1 MRRTF
6 IFPAVFISCLIIIWV
21 GTVAAAQMPDSPRPL
36 TPSTNLDDAMPS
48 DSVSKSDGVMAVE
61 AAQSAQAPISCAI
74 SMNYPEKIQQ
84 WCNLITSAAQNTGL
98 PANLIAAVIL
108 QESGGHPTILSHSGA
123 VGLMQVMPR
132 DGKAAE
138 FMCINGPCFANRPTI
153 AELQDP
159 TFNISYGAQML
170 ANLFAK
176 HGSYREALY
185 RYGPTGMGYH
195 YADIVL
201 KIWGNY

>member
-1 MRRTF
+1 
-6 IFPAVFISCLIIIWV
+6 
-21 GTVAAAQMPDSPRPL
+21 
-36 TPSTNLDDAMPS
+36 
-48 DSVSKSDGVMAVE
+48 
-61 AAQSAQAPISCAI
+61 
-74 SMNYPEKIQQ
+74 
-84 WCNLITSAAQNTGL
+84 
-98 PANLIAAVIL
+98 
-108 QESGGHPTILSHSGA
+108 
-123 VGLMQVMPR
+123 MQVMPR

-170 ANLFAK
+170 ANLFTK